1 MKKGFTIVELLLVV
15 GIIGILMGIITTAA
29 SSSMRSSRKQ
39 RADALCSLVQA
50 GLATYHAQKGEWPI
64 SFSGTRSNN
73 EGTDNNSDPDIIEL
87 TGSEVRQCVKALVD
101 ETKKG
106 NPMMDISGLWVSRSP
121 GEPQGTGGSGT
132 KGNNLGQQRREGYG
146 MDFMTAIRG
155 SRKSS
160 KKMTTAEM
168 YFGYPDPETGAFLRF
183 KMTYS
188 RPSDSITV
196 KKHWD

>member
-1 MKKGFTIVELLLVV
+1 MKKGFTIVELLLVI

-29 SSSMRSSRKQ
+29 TSSMRSSRKQ

-50 GLATYHAQKGEWPI
+50 GLATYHAQKGEWPV
-64 SFSGTRSNN
+64 SLSGTRSNN
-73 EGTDNNSDPDIIEL
+73 EGTNDSSDYDIVEL

-121 GEPQGTGGSGT
+121 GEPQGTNNSGE
-132 KGNNLGQQRREGYG
+132 KGQQGNRTGQGYG
-146 MDFMTAIRG
+146 MDFMSAIRG
-155 SRKSS
+155 TRKSS

-168 YFGYPDPETGAFLRF
+168 YFGYPDPETGTFLRF

-188 RPSDSITV
+188 RPSDSISV
-196 KKHWD
+196 ARHW